1 MASPVYT
8 CTPASRRTLNRRGA
22 SLKPKPPREIV
33 HLVRENLRLLAE
45 LSSRYEVGGVAVT
58 RREKTLDSPESVAG
72 YLQVE
77 MADLEQEQLRV
88 VMLDVRNHL
97 LGVTLVYQGGINQA
111 VVSLADVFREPIRA
125 GASAIILAHNH
136 PSGDPTP
143 SPEDVRLTAQAGEV
157 GALLEVEVLD
167 HLVIGRPEY
176 FSLRERGLYKQPHCR
191 SSERREHVPA
201 VLIGGPSRAR
211 AASSKR

>member
-1 MASPVYT
+1 MASPAYS
-8 CTPASRRTLNRRGA
+8 CPPASRRTLNRRGA
-22 SLKPKPPREIV
+22 SPKPKPPREIV

-45 LSSRYEVGGVAVT
+45 LSTRYEVGAVAVT
-58 RREKTLDSPESVAG
+58 RRDVTLDSPGSVAA
-72 YLQVE
+72 YLKVE
-77 MADLEQEQLRV
+77 MANLEQEQLRV
-88 VMLDVRNHL
+88 VMLDVKNRL

-157 GALLEVEVLD
+157 GALLEIEVLD
-167 HLVIGRPEY
+167 HLVIGRPSY
-176 FSLRERGLYKQPHCR
+176 LSLREHGLYQPPQCAA
-191 SSERREHVPA
+191 SQRRERPPA
-201 VLIGGPSRAR
+201 VIVGGTSHTRAD
-211 AASSKR
+211 SNKR

>member
-1 MASPVYT
+1 MASPTYT

-22 SLKPKPPREIV
+22 SLKAKPPREIV

-45 LSSRYEVGGVAVT
+45 LSTRYEVGDVAVT

-77 MADLEQEQLRV
+77 MANLEQEQLRV

-111 VVSLADVFREPIRA
+111 VVSLADVFREPVRA
-125 GASAIILAHNH
+125 GAGAIILAHNH

-143 SPEDVRLTAQAGEV
+143 SPEDVRLTVQAGEV
-157 GALLEVEVLD
+157 GALLEIELLD
-167 HLVIGRPEY
+167 HLVIGRPDY
-176 FSLRERGLYKQPHCR
+176 FSLRENGLFQPPRCR
-191 SSERREHVPA
+191 ASERRERPPA
-201 VLIGGPSRAR
+201 VVTGGPSRAR
-211 AASSKR
+211 AASNKR